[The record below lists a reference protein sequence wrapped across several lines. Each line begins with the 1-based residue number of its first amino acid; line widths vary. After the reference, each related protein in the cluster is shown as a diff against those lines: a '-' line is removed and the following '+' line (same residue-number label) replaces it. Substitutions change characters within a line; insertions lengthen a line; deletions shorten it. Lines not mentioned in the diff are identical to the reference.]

1 MQRFIEEVIMPL
13 GIVRLA
19 GALSLLSLLLNLPF
33 GSGMQAQASDQECLE
48 TARSAMLGALR
59 VVGDSNYLINREI
72 LKRLGCRRMAGIKRQ
87 ICSELSQ
94 KASEIGT
101 QGIPGYWNIRD
112 LMKDAGC

>member
-1 MQRFIEEVIMPL
+1 MLLITF
-13 GIVRLA
+13 RLL
-19 GALSLLSLLLNLPF
+19 GALSVLSLILDSPF
-33 GSGMQAQASDQECLE
+33 ESGMQAQASEQECLE
-48 TARSAMLGALR
+48 TARAAMSGALR

-72 LKRLGCRRMAGIKRQ
+72 LKRLGCRRIPGIKRQ